1 MNVSEIRIRQPEPDE
16 LVEVG
21 ELTVA
26 AYLADGYL
34 DSQHRYA
41 TELRSAADRA
51 EHAELLVAVDG
62 VGALL
67 GSVTVVRPGT
77 KYAELSLDGELEFRM
92 LAVSE
97 SARGRGVGET
107 LTHAVLDRARELGR
121 SRVVLC
127 SLERMRP
134 AHRLYERVGFTR
146 MPDRDWEP
154 EPGVPLLAYG
164 MEL

>member
-1 MNVSEIRIRQPEPDE
+1 MSGIRIRRAEPDE

-26 AYLADGYL
+26 AYLANGYL

-41 TELRSAADRA
+41 TELRNAADRA
-51 EHAELLVAVDG
+51 EHADLLVAVDG
-62 VGALL
+62 VGTLL
-67 GSVTVVRPGT
+67 GSVTVVLPDT
-77 KYAELSLDGELEFRM
+77 KYAEMSRDDELEFRM

-97 SARGRGVGET
+97 SARGRGVGEA
-107 LTHAVLDRARELGR
+107 LTRAVLDRARELR
-121 SRVVLC
+121 RDRVVLC

-164 MEL
+164 MGL